1 LRKIKFVKDGN
12 DKLAK
17 GEKKY
22 KLIPEKYTIWDYL
35 IINKSLTIKEFINY
49 IKKEYNVDVI
59 SIISNQIVIFFKNNS
74 EKNIIEQ
81 KIEDAY
87 NIISNG
93 KLIKNKKY
101 LMLEI
106 LGNIDVY
113 LSKMPLIKYN
123 FK

>member
-1 LRKIKFVKDGN
+1 MVKDGN
-12 DKLAK
+12 DKLVK

-49 IKKEYNVDVI
+49 IKKEYNVDVT